1 MPFLRQQHE
10 SNYGLPMRK
19 LAIIGMA
26 AFALL
31 AGACTSSSPQQATP
45 KDVAPADVQACH
57 AFGSQIIQH
66 GGGSISDQAVLNVI
80 TQIENASNAALRTEA
95 SKLRS
100 VINGDPTA
108 RIKYE
113 DQLAHTCYKLHLL
126 NGSGA
131 PI

>member
-1 MPFLRQQHE
+1 
-10 SNYGLPMRK
+10 MRK

-26 AFALL
+26 TFALL
-31 AGACTSSSPQQATP
+31 AGACTSSTPQQTTP

-66 GGGSISDQAVLNVI
+66 GGSISDQAVLNVI
-80 TQIENASNAALRTEA
+80 TQIENASNANLRTEA
-95 SKLRS
+95 TKLRS
-100 VINGDPTA
+100 VINGDPTT